1 MQQVIVK
8 LICTHVQA
16 RCVCTVV
23 CHSLSLCLH
32 VLVVI
37 LTRLLF
43 QSSRKLTMHA
53 ANNWCMLLINF
64 GCHNVMCTLICSCTK
79 QGKGVAVYSGQQS
92 MYQWKTSVNNKLK
105 LHVEKQSVMK
115 WLVFSRFQIAGKCCQ
130 FEQYHPISLGPC
142 TCSVQEHL
150 VHDCWCMGMLHV
162 TVTCQRHEKSLWCHQ
177 LTTTYKM
184 LNPPVD
190 LVNESSQCSRVY
202 VYQYSSLKNHIWNHN
217 YCCR

>member
-1 MQQVIVK
+1 MK

-32 VLVVI
+32 VS
-37 LTRLLF
+37 LTRSLF

-53 ANNWCMLLINF
+53 ANNWCLLLINF

-115 WLVFSRFQIAGKCCQ
+115 WLVFGRFQIAGKCCQ
-130 FEQYHPISLGPC
+130 FEQYHPISPGPC
-142 TCSVQEHL
+142 TCSVHAGTFSTRLL
-150 VHDCWCMGMLHV
+150 VYGYVACDCLVSKAWKIPVVSSVDTIITCTLSWIYYNIQNVESTSWLGKWIF
-162 TVTCQRHEKSLWCHQ
+162 TVF
-177 LTTTYKM
+177 
-184 LNPPVD
+184 
-190 LVNESSQCSRVY
+190 
-202 VYQYSSLKNHIWNHN
+202 
-217 YCCR
+217 